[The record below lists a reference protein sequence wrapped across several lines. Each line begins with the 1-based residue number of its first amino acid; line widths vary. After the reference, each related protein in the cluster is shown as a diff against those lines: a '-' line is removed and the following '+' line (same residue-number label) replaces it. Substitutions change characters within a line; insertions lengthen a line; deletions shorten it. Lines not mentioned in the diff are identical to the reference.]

1 MTPEQLEILITYR
14 IGQSYETLK
23 EAEILFAQPAFRG
36 AVNRAYY
43 AMFYAVLAL
52 LATRQMGTSKHTGVL
67 SLFDREFIKTGIFSR
82 ELSKSLRIAFD
93 RRQTYDYGEFVAMD
107 ETKSQETLNDANTFV
122 ATIETHLRSLGYCN
136 KIFS

>member
-1 MTPEQLEILITYR
+1 MTPEQLEILISYR

-23 EAEILFAQPAFRG
+23 EAEILSEQSAFRG

-52 LATRQMGTSKHTGVL
+52 LATRQMGTSKHAGVL
-67 SLFDREFIKTGIFSR
+67 SLFDREFLKTGIFSR
-82 ELSKSLRIAFD
+82 DLSKLLRLAFD
-93 RRQTYDYGEFVAMD
+93 LRQTYDYGEFVAMD

>member
-23 EAEILFAQPAFRG
+23 EAEILFEQSAFRG

-52 LATRQMGTSKHTGVL
+52 LATRQMGTSKLLGVKSHHL
-67 SLFDREFIKTGIFSR
+67 SEEGMADERYPFVVMSWAAE
-82 ELSKSLRIAFD
+82 
-93 RRQTYDYGEFVAMD
+93 RQD
-107 ETKSQETLNDANTFV
+107 
-122 ATIETHLRSLGYCN
+122 
-136 KIFS
+136 